1 MSPVLVFNGQ
11 NPFDPTAQH
20 AQWQS
25 SLTHPPPR
33 HKLFFRAAEMP
44 PFLIAHRDP
53 SQVSTDDPRRALV
66 PSAEHPAIPPCEW
79 SIHEPTPRCWRPS
92 PLFRGPETW
101 APASRIGHIPLS
113 APNPSAL
120 GFLLLNGFTR
130 TAGPSCECHLH
141 HRCFLSAS
149 IILHVDPF
157 FASSNLPLSAIAKCI
172 RCDNIFSLGR

>member
-1 MSPVLVFNGQ
+1 MARILSIPLLNTPSGSRPSHTLHRGT
-11 NPFDPTAQH
+11 NC
-20 AQWQS
+20 S
-25 SLTHPPPR
+25 SGRLR
-33 HKLFFRAAEMP
+33 CP

-79 SIHEPTPRCWRPS
+79 SIHELTPRCWRPS

-130 TAGPSCECHLH
+130 TAGLSCECHLH